1 MTSADPSVG
10 AATQLVTTHFI
21 GQHPQCR
28 LKREGRWFYLECLAT
43 HSTTRPTTW
52 QPLSATVALYR
63 AGQKG
68 VLAPEEA
75 MQILLDEAAA
85 EAIKGGSTVA
95 GTRSENGRQSPM
107 RENPE
112 IHRRARLMAHSA

>member
-1 MTSADPSVG
+1 
-10 AATQLVTTHFI
+10 
-21 GQHPQCR
+21 
-28 LKREGRWFYLECLAT
+28 LECLAT
-43 HSTTRPTTW
+43 HSTTRLTTW

-85 EAIKGGSTVA
+85 EAIKGGSTA

-107 RENPE
+107 RGNPE